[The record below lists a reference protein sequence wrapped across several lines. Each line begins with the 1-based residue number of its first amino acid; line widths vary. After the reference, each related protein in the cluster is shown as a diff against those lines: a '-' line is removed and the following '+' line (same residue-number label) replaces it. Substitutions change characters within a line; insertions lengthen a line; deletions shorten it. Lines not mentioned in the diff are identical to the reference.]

1 MIFEKVSLV
10 TGGFDPIH
18 SGHLRYFERAKDHS
32 DYLVVGL
39 NGDPWLKRKKG
50 YSFMKWGERAEIIRA
65 LRGVVA
71 VEPVDDADGSVCEA
85 IQRLRPTYF
94 ANGGDRKAE
103 NTPEVSL
110 CHELGIELVWN
121 VGGEKIQ
128 SSSKLVDKSRELEDN
143 K

>member
-1 MIFEKVSLV
+1 MNNTTILVS
-10 TGGFDPIH
+10 GGFDPIH
-18 SGHLRYFERAKDHS
+18 AGHVRMILDCKRYGDVIVALNS
-32 DYLVVGL
+32 D
-39 NGDPWLKRKKG
+39 DWLKRKKG